1 MGCKVRYLSG
11 KKKRKPKGE
20 GFYTALI
27 AAFLLLCALFGTWK
41 RLALPLET
49 LAQEVRSGEVTV
61 IEAVKTFCTDVV
73 MGQ

>member
-1 MGCKVRYLSG
+1 M
-11 KKKRKPKGE
+11 
-20 GFYTALI
+20 
-27 AAFLLLCALFGTWK
+27 CALFGTWK